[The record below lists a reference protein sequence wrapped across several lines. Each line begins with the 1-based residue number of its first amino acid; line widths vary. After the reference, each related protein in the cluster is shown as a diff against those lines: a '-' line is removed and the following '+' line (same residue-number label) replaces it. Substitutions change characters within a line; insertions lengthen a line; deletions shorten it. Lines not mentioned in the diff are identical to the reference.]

1 MAKFGGMF
9 VKSVLLQS
17 LYIISYTCK
26 DYFVH
31 FTRKGNK
38 ELEGKVTN
46 LKLHNLSTVNEP
58 KDPPV

>member
-1 MAKFGGMF
+1 MF

-17 LYIISYTCK
+17 LYIISYRCK

-38 ELEGKVTN
+38 ELEGEVTN
-46 LKLHNLSTVNEP
+46 LKLHNLSTVNET